1 MADSEM
7 LTTLNRSGD
16 ALEAL
21 KSRITFFPHSA
32 AIRDAA
38 GQLLVEQSRF
48 SEAAEMLREASNL
61 ASDNQPIRE
70 HLAFALFYA
79 KEYSAAEDVFTQLL
93 KDDKFT
99 KRADI
104 YAALGEC
111 QSQNGQLRDAR
122 ESLENAVQLD
132 TGSTGYWIAL
142 GRVTTQLGDLPRAEL
157 AVRTAL
163 SNEPNSADAQCL
175 LGYVRLRENRLTDAL
190 SAFRRANQIDPSD
203 TVSLC
208 MQGYVLEKLDRSD
221 EAVLLFAKALKLN
234 PNDELASR
242 LMASVDLHDG
252 N

>member
-1 MADSEM
+1 
-7 LTTLNRSGD
+7 
-16 ALEAL
+16 
-21 KSRITFFPHSA
+21 
-32 AIRDAA
+32 
-38 GQLLVEQSRF
+38 
-48 SEAAEMLREASNL
+48 
-61 ASDNQPIRE
+61 
-70 HLAFALFYA
+70 
-79 KEYSAAEDVFTQLL
+79 
-93 KDDKFT
+93 
-99 KRADI
+99 
-104 YAALGEC
+104 
-111 QSQNGQLRDAR
+111 
-122 ESLENAVQLD
+122 
-132 TGSTGYWIAL
+132 
-142 GRVTTQLGDLPRAEL
+142 LGDLPRAEL